1 MYYLRAKQIGLTL
14 DEMEELEIG
23 FIFDLM
29 IESGND
35 YEKYPEKATQ
45 SDINKLLG

>member
-1 MYYLRAKQIGLTL
+1 
-14 DEMEELEIG
+14 MEDIDIG
-23 FIFDLM
+23 FVFDLM

-35 YEKYPEKATQ
+35 HEKYPEKATQ